1 MSGSGAGLGGALVRD
16 ERAIPEPIEVVPQR
30 VDAGRIKLVETTVSL
45 GPIDHQVR
53 VFQNPEML
61 RDGGPADRELA
72 SELPD
77 WLRAIHEALED
88 RATSGISQ
96 RVELPGMMVSN
107 H

>member
-30 VDAGRIKLVETTVSL
+30 VDAGGIELIEAAVSL
-45 GPIDHQVR
+45 GPIDDEVR

-61 RDGGPADRELA
+61 RDGGPADREIA
-72 SELPD
+72 GEFAD
-77 WLRAIHEALED
+77 WLRAIHQALEN
-88 RATSGISQ
+88 RPPGGIAQ
-96 RVELPGMMVSN
+96 RIKLPGMLVSN